1 MQGSARKDVLFGAG
15 RVYTVTVPGPKWKSW
30 LTLGD
35 ATASPSSPY
44 KYNAKQTNLTP
55 PVRSS
60 RRGLER
66 FRSGCSGTEQAQPG
80 RLGRED
86 EATERVSAGKREK
99 PGDQRI

>member
-1 MQGSARKDVLFGAG
+1 MLGSARKDVLFGVA

-66 FRSGCSGTEQAQPG
+66 FRSGCSGTEQAQSERPG
-80 RLGRED
+80 RAD
-86 EATERVSAGKREK
+86 ETTETDAAAKREK
-99 PGDQRI
+99 PGDKGV